1 LIANQAEGRFAS
13 TELSLPMFTFQ
24 NGVLSGLL
32 DPLKR
37 VGVSLFVIELK
48 NSSFLISSGTDTYT
62 VFIALLVRGI
72 EFRIGSNCCILSKK
86 KTAKTH

>member
-1 LIANQAEGRFAS
+1 
-13 TELSLPMFTFQ
+13 MFIFQ
-24 NGVLSGLL
+24 NGVLSSLL

-37 VGVSLFVIELK
+37 VEVSLFVVELK

-62 VFIALLVRGI
+62 VLNVLLAGGI
-72 EFRIGSNCCILSKK
+72 EIRIGSNCCISSRK